1 MVKPRRHKGVRS
13 AIFTSLALAGFSV
26 LSLHDATA
34 ATCPPGPSK
43 TPPAGCPAPSD
54 AECAHGGGAYSSTK
68 NPGCAEVWAEHC
80 ACVNTAAFNASRQPH
95 TAPAN
100 MERVPSPTKTVYSS
114 DPGKNS
120 AHVSNYGLRTDW
132 LQGTQPAVAAKPLA
146 TTIANVPAKNVGAPP
161 LVAQMTQQ
169 QIGARSQHFY
179 TSKKIGPPKA
189 IPKSKQNIWA
199 AQETYA
205 HAMAAYSACTNK
217 TGDDLIACAKAYHR
231 PLHATPPKI
240 NDCEDFVYNRFYDVE
255 SFEDHMA
262 ACRGD
267 ISCKAAIALDRDVGV
282 AGRGLTGSDV
292 DPSKRDFLKKLFE
305 AFDHGQPPNCD
316 KKPVSADDLHLCELA
331 GSIPPIAF
339 VKPGYFGPIAGGGKA
354 TSQIDDKGDLRGIFS
369 TAPSVGYYMT
379 KNPYYDSAAMITPLV
394 IESFRSDPAKY
405 ASIQRLLAELKKP
418 AYYVGK
424 SFPTKNV
431 PAAGVTAYPDEWS
444 YERAMHN
451 AVKNRPVRV
460 IRDFE
465 KRKNFLKQR
474 SDTFDTLYWALP
486 QNQIHFK
493 IAGAPGD
500 ADLKSASA
508 AMTGFG
514 VTRTLVQPAVQAKP
528 TVAGATMTAK
538 ATPMAS
544 LVPVKPSDL
553 DIRAWGKGGK
563 APPLDP
569 AYKYPRL
576 QCSAPDK
583 LVAGFTARQDGSYAG
598 AGKGLPMTPIN
609 GPAINHAPSL
619 STQADVTMA
628 ACNLVNAV
636 LDEWARADS
645 PKILAPNDTN
655 PAPMATGCF
664 AGDAACDWDPA
675 TFVHGVRD
683 MVKNQIDNVQHA
695 QREADYKACKAWLPE
710 ISTPANL
717 KKYSD
722 QKNGELLMLGAIKTE
737 VQTLYNE
744 IADVPVLEKGPVTA
758 WSKLVPMKPETGDTF
773 ATFGED
779 RHNAEVWGN
788 DLFGVGYSYDIG
800 WEIPVRWEQV
810 EKDQHYEV
818 CDFGIGAHGG
828 FEAYAFAFGSDKFD
842 ILAADIVAGA
852 HDYTNPQ
859 ANGEAPGADPIVD
872 TYLHDAA
879 FDAHFVVAG
888 DSIVAQDATKV
899 DLTPPNNVKTVPF
912 ASGANS
918 WNLFTIPFQISFVT
932 LEMSVGVGYSY
943 AVDMKTA
950 PYHQNSCHEGAKVAG
965 GGYPWPAKK
974 GPASIGLDSSLQPQA
989 ELDGIID
996 AYASIAGLAGVGVDV
1011 NLTLLGIGLPATN
1024 SIRLDP
1030 KSLNI
1035 NSTLNMDF
1043 HTLDGSLSVYAELL
1057 FFTLFD
1063 IEIMSWDGFH
1073 STVPLFNTSTNV
1085 DMPALSLLGKT
1096 GLTNPAKSLQGL

>member
-1 MVKPRRHKGVRS
+1 MVKPRRLKSVRS
-13 AIFTSLALAGFSV
+13 ALFTSFALAGFSV
-26 LSLHDATA
+26 FSLHDATA

-43 TPPAGCPAPSD
+43 PAPAGCPAPSD
-54 AECAHGGGAYSSTK
+54 TECAHGGGAYSSTK

-95 TAPAN
+95 TAAAN
-100 MERVPSPTKTVYSS
+100 MERVPSPTKGVYSS
-114 DPGKNS
+114 DQGKNS

-146 TTIANVPAKNVGAPP
+146 TTIANVPVKNVGAPP
-161 LVAQMTQQ
+161 LVAQMAQQ
-169 QIGARSQHFY
+169 PLGARSQHFY
-179 TSKKIGPPKA
+179 PAKKIGPPKA

-217 TGDDLIACAKAYHR
+217 TGDDLIACAKVYHR
-231 PLHATPPKI
+231 PLHATPPKLG
-240 NDCEDFVYNRFYDVE
+240 DCEDFVYNRFYDVE

-292 DPSKRDFLKKLFE
+292 DPSKRDVLKKLFE
-305 AFDHGQPPNCD
+305 AFDHGQPPDC
-316 KKPVSADDLHLCELA
+316 KKTPVSPDDLRLCEMA

-339 VKPGYFGPIAGGGKA
+339 VKPSYFGPISGGGTA
-354 TSQIDDKGDLRGIFS
+354 TSQVNDKGDDRLIFS
-369 TAPSVGYYMT
+369 TDSSVGYYMT
-379 KNPYYDSAAMITPLV
+379 KNSYYDAAAIVTPLV
-394 IESFRSDPAKY
+394 MQAFVSDPAKY
-405 ASIQRLLAELKKP
+405 ASVVRLAAEAKKP
-418 AYYVGK
+418 GYYVGK
-424 SFPTKNV
+424 YFPAKKV
-431 PAAGVTAYPDEWS
+431 PAPGVTGFPDEWS

-451 AVKNRPVRV
+451 AVKSRPVRA

-474 SDTFDTLYWALP
+474 SDTFNTLYWALP

-500 ADLKSASA
+500 ADLKSASS

-528 TVAGATMTAK
+528 TVTGATPTIKPAQML
-538 ATPMAS
+538 S
-544 LVPVKPSDL
+544 LVPVKPTDL

-563 APPLDP
+563 PPPMDP

-576 QCSAPDK
+576 LCSAPDK
-583 LVAGFTARQDGSYAG
+583 LVAGFSARQDGSYAG
-598 AGKGLPMTPIN
+598 AGKGLPMTPIA

-645 PKILAPNDTN
+645 PKILAPTDTN

-695 QREADYKACKAWLPE
+695 QREADYKACKAWEPV
-710 ISTPANL
+710 ISGM

-722 QKNGELLMLGAIKTE
+722 QKSGELVMLGEIKTE
-737 VQTLYNE
+737 VQSLYNK
-744 IADVPVLEKGPVTA
+744 ISDVPVLEQGGEWSKEHPKPTA
-758 WSKLVPMKPETGDTF
+758 WAGSPGMMPPDTGDSF

-810 EKDQHYEV
+810 EKDQHTEV

-842 ILAADIVAGA
+842 ILAADIVAGV
-852 HDYTNPQ
+852 HDYYPH
-859 ANGEAPGADPIVD
+859 APVPGADPIVD

-888 DSIVAQDATKV
+888 DTIVAEDLKIALNATQS
-899 DLTPPNNVKTVPF
+899 VPF

-918 WNLFTIPFQISFVT
+918 WNLFTIPFQIAFVT

-943 AVDMKTA
+943 AVDMKAT
-950 PYHQNSCHEGAKVAG
+950 PGHQNVCHEGTKVTG

-974 GPASIGLDSSLQPQA
+974 GQATIGLDSSLTPQA

-996 AYASIAGLAGVGVDV
+996 AYASIAGLAGIGVDV
-1011 NLTLLGIGLPATN
+1011 NLTLLGLGLPTTN

-1030 KSLNI
+1030 KNLNI

-1063 IEIMSWDGFH
+1063 VEIMSWDGFH

-1085 DMPALSLLGKT
+1085 DVLALSRLGKN